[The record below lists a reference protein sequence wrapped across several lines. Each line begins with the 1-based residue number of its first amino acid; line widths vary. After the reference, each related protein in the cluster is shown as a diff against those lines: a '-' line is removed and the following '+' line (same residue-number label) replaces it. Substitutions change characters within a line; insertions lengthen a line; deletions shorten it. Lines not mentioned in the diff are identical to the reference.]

1 MSRCAR
7 GNSLKAGCL
16 LSSDSAW
23 LKACS
28 EPGMSRCHRLGRSF
42 ALPSYFHTVVT
53 MRKMQRLQRKM
64 NASIRVSFANLSGS
78 SG

>member
-7 GNSLKAGCL
+7 VNPLKAGCL

-23 LKACS
+23 LQACS
-28 EPGMSRCHRLGRSF
+28 KPGMSRCHRLRRSF

-64 NASIRVSFANLSGS
+64 NVSIRVSFANLSESCG
-78 SG
+78 